1 MIRNILLLLVFVSSL
16 NLVLKQD
23 EDIIQINL
31 EEEMN
36 RKEYLISQNQTI
48 KFIQSNEAFIYI
60 IEIPKNSE
68 IIDEQNNTIKDISY
82 LSSLNSHKT
91 LHLKNDAIK
100 EKKIYVTSVA
110 NNIEISFTD
119 KVNGHSNYLFPRNG
133 IIFFYSK
140 ENEEKI
146 LNLDSFENSF
156 LFYYY

>member
-1 MIRNILLLLVFVSSL
+1 MIRNILLLSVFVPSL

-68 IIDEQNNTIKDISY
+68 IN
-82 LSSLNSHKT
+82 
-91 LHLKNDAIK
+91 
-100 EKKIYVTSVA
+100 KI
-110 NNIEISFTD
+110 I
-119 KVNGHSNYLFPRNG
+119 P
-133 IIFFYSK
+133 
-140 ENEEKI
+140 
-146 LNLDSFENSF
+146 
-156 LFYYY
+156 